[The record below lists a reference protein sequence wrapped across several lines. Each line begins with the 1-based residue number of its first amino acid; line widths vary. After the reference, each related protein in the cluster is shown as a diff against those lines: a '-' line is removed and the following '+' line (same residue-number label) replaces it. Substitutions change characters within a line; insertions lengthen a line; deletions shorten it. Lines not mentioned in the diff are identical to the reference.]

1 MTVYISSRHLRI
13 AVPHSQRI
21 IVKMSHKKIWFCF
34 FVLFICHINS
44 NPALAFEDTN
54 FVTSENSLNSM
65 EIQSIVVTGRRLM
78 DDQSKVIGN
87 VGQVLEEEVERIS
100 HSHISQVTTRV
111 PGVWLSR
118 GNGQELLASVRS
130 PVFTGAG
137 SCAEILITEDGL
149 PIRPTGMCNVN
160 QLFEVNTEQASG
172 LEIWRGPGTVFYGSN
187 AMHGVI
193 NTLSPKV
200 ENNAISTQIGSNDYQ
215 RIKIRLKNEEQ
226 LNSLQLSANGVSDG
240 GFKDNSGFDQQKIS
254 IKHGWVNNHISATTH
269 LSLVNLNQETAGYIK
284 GFDSYKDR
292 LIRNVNPN
300 PEAYRD
306 AFAIRLSSRVNGEVV
321 RNGSNERW
329 NITPYL
335 RKSSMTFLQHYLPG
349 QAQEKNGQT
358 SAGLQSAYQLNND
371 GALKTWIGVDIE
383 WASMQVTEI
392 QNNVLGTPDN
402 ARFQGQHYDFE
413 VDSSQL
419 GIFSNSEW
427 SPTPRLTLEGGFRF
441 ESLRYDYKNKMISG
455 STRDDGSLCASQS
468 GSCRYFRPESQV
480 DTTENFNYQLG
491 AFYDV
496 DRATG
501 IFVRFSNAYRAPQ
514 INELYRLQKEQET
527 ATIKSEEID
536 SIEAGV
542 RYQSN
547 RLWSE
552 FSLYTMSKDQVI
564 VKDSAGFLVNDGQ
577 TEHEGI
583 EWQTRL
589 QVSDN
594 WLLTTSASW
603 AKHIYSYARLYGDI
617 DIKGN
622 DIDTAPRWQGSAHI
636 LYEPSSQTS
645 AELEWLYLG
654 KYFLDPQNLHQYAGH
669 KVLNLH
675 LQQTVNNWKFS
686 AHVNNITDELIADRA
701 DYAFG
706 SYRYF
711 VGDGR
716 NFSVELKYTF

>member
-1 MTVYISSRHLRI
+1 MSYKISWPVL
-13 AVPHSQRI
+13 V
-21 IVKMSHKKIWFCF
+21 
-34 FVLFICHINS
+34 VLFGGLINFNS
-44 NPALAFEDTN
+44 TN
-54 FVTSENSLNSM
+54 AYSDGAATLESFSDE
-65 EIQSIVVTGRRLM
+65 EIIQSVVVTGRRLM
-78 DDQSKVIGN
+78 EGQSKVIGN
-87 VGQVLEEEVERIS
+87 AGQVSEDELQRIA
-100 HSHISQVTTRV
+100 HAHISQVTARV

-160 QLFEVNTEQASG
+160 QLFEANTEQASG
-172 LEIWRGPGTVFYGSN
+172 VEIWRGPGTVFYGSN

-193 NTLSPKV
+193 NTLSPEV
-200 ENNAISTQIGSNDYQ
+200 RRNIIATEVGSNNYH
-215 RIKIRLKNEEQ
+215 RMKIGWKNEEG
-226 LNSLQLSANGVSDG
+226 LKSLQVAANGVSDG
-240 GFKDNSGFDQQKIS
+240 GFKDNSGFDQQKLS
-254 IKHGWVNNHISATTH
+254 IKHGWASNNFSSSTH

-284 GFDSYKDR
+284 GFNSYKDR
-292 LIRNVNPN
+292 LVRNVNPN

-306 AFAIRLSSRVNGEVV
+306 AFAMRLSSRVSGEVV

-329 NITPYL
+329 NVTPYL

-349 QAQEKNGQT
+349 QAQENNGQT
-358 SAGLQSAYQLNND
+358 SAGLQSAYQLNHNEIS
-371 GALKTWIGVDIE
+371 KTWIGVDIE
-383 WASMQVTEI
+383 WAKMQVTEI

-402 ARFQGQHYDFE
+402 VRFQGQHYDFE

-427 SPTPRLTLEGGFRF
+427 SPTPKLTLEGGFRF
-441 ESLRYDYKNKMISG
+441 ESLRYDYKNRMISG
-455 STRDDGSLCASQS
+455 STRDDGSLCASQN
-468 GSCRYFRPESQV
+468 GSCRYYRPEDQI
-480 DTTENFNYQLG
+480 DKTENFSYQLG
-491 AFYDV
+491 AFYDT
-496 DRATG
+496 DRNTG

-514 INELYRLQKEQET
+514 INELYRLQKEQEISI
-527 ATIKSEEID
+527 IKSEEID
-536 SIEAGV
+536 SIESGV

-547 RLWSE
+547 RLSSE
-552 FSLYTMSKDQVI
+552 LSLYTMSKNQVI
-564 VKDSAGFLVNDGQ
+564 VRDSAGFLVNDGQ

-589 QVSDN
+589 QVSDD

-603 AKHIYSYARLYGDI
+603 AKHKYSYARLYGDV

-636 LYEPSSQTS
+636 LYEPSSRTS

-686 AHVNNITDELIADRA
+686 AHVNNITDKLIADRA

-716 NFSVELKYTF
+716 NISVELKYTF

>member
-1 MTVYISSRHLRI
+1 
-13 AVPHSQRI
+13 
-21 IVKMSHKKIWFCF
+21 MSLKKIWFCLL
-34 FVLFICHINS
+34 VLFFCHINS
-44 NPALAFEDTN
+44 NPAFAFEDTN
-54 FVTSENSLNSM
+54 FVTLEDSLNSM

-78 DDQSKVIGN
+78 EDQSKVIGN
-87 VGQVLEEEVERIS
+87 VGQILEEEIDRIS
-100 HSHISQVTTRV
+100 HSHISQVTARV
-111 PGVWLSR
+111 PGVWISR

-137 SCAEILITEDGL
+137 SCAEVLITEDGL

-200 ENNAISTQIGSNDYQ
+200 EKNAISAQLGSNDY
-215 RIKIRLKNEEQ
+215 RRLKIRLKNKDP
-226 LNSLQLSANGVSDG
+226 LNSLQLAANGVSDG

-269 LSLVNLNQETAGYIK
+269 LSLVNLNQETAGYIRV
-284 GFDSYKDR
+284 FNSYKDR
-292 LIRNVNPN
+292 SVRNDNPN

-306 AFAIRLSSRVNGEVV
+306 ASALRLSSRISGEVN
-321 RNGSNERW
+321 RDGKDENW
-329 NITPYL
+329 HITPYV

-349 QAQEKNGQT
+349 QARERNGQT
-358 SAGLQSAYQLNND
+358 SAGLQSAYQFRR
-371 GALKTWIGVDIE
+371 GASAKIWIGVDIE
-383 WASMQVTEI
+383 LANMRVQEFQESA
-392 QNNVLGTPDN
+392 LGSPDN
-402 ARFQGQHYDFE
+402 VRFQGQHYDFE

-419 GIFSNSEW
+419 GIFNNYELNLSD
-427 SPTPRLTLEGGFRF
+427 RLTLETGFRF
-441 ESLRYDYKNKMISG
+441 ESLRYDYTNKMISG
-455 STRDDGSLCASQS
+455 STRDDGRPCASQS

-491 AFYDV
+491 AFYDI
-496 DRATG
+496 DRNTG

-527 ATIKSEEID
+527 AVIRSEEVD
-536 SIEAGV
+536 SIESGV
-542 RYQSN
+542 RYQSDKI
-547 RLWSE
+547 WTEISVY
-552 FSLYTMSKDQVI
+552 SMKKDQVI

-577 TEHEGI
+577 TDHEGI
-583 EWQTRL
+583 EWQTRF
-589 QVSDN
+589 QISDT
-594 WLLTTSASW
+594 WMLSTSASW
-603 AKHIYSYARLYGDI
+603 AKHKYSYARLYGDV

-636 LYEPSSQTS
+636 LYEPSSRTS

-686 AHVNNITDELIADRA
+686 AHVNNITNELIADRA

-716 NFSVELKYTF
+716 NISVELKYTF

>member
-1 MTVYISSRHLRI
+1 
-13 AVPHSQRI
+13 
-21 IVKMSHKKIWFCF
+21 MSHKISWPVLI
-34 FVLFICHINS
+34 VLFGGLLNFNS
-44 NPALAFEDTN
+44 TN
-54 FVTSENSLNSM
+54 AYSDGAATLKRFSDE
-65 EIQSIVVTGRRLM
+65 EIIQSIIVTGRRLM
-78 DDQSKVIGN
+78 EDQSKVIGN
-87 VGQVLEEEVERIS
+87 AGQVSEDELQRIS
-100 HSHISQVTTRV
+100 HAHISQMTSRV

-172 LEIWRGPGTVFYGSN
+172 VEIWRGPGTVFYGSN

-193 NTLSPKV
+193 NSLSPEV
-200 ENNAISTQIGSNDYQ
+200 RSNVITTEVGSNDYH
-215 RIKIRLKNEEQ
+215 RTKIRLRNEGRF
-226 LNSLQLSANGVSDG
+226 NSLQLSANGVSDG
-240 GFKDNSGFDQQKIS
+240 GVKDNSGFDQQKIS
-254 IKHGWVNNHISATTH
+254 IKHGWVNNRISATTH

-306 AFAIRLSSRVNGEVV
+306 AFALRLSSRVSGEVV
-321 RNGSNERW
+321 RNGSNEKW

-349 QAQEKNGQT
+349 QAQEKNGQI
-358 SAGLQSAYQLNND
+358 SAGLQSAYRLNHD
-371 GALKTWIGVDIE
+371 GASKTWIGVDIE
-383 WASMQVTEI
+383 WADMQVTEM

-402 ARFQGQHYDFE
+402 VRFQGQHYDFE
-413 VDSSQL
+413 VDSFQL

-427 SPTPRLTLEGGFRF
+427 SPTPKLTLEGGLRF
-441 ESLRYDYKNKMISG
+441 ESLRYDYQNKMISG

-468 GSCRYFRPESQV
+468 GSCRYFRPEDQI
-480 DTTENFNYQLG
+480 DKTENVSYQLG
-491 AFYDV
+491 ALYEINGNIEVFA
-496 DRATG
+496 RL
-501 IFVRFSNAYRAPQ
+501 SNAYRAPQ

-527 ATIKSEEID
+527 SIIKSEEID
-536 SIEAGV
+536 SIESGV

-552 FSLYTMSKDQVI
+552 FSLYTMSKNQVI

-577 TEHEGI
+577 TEHQGI

-589 QVSDN
+589 QVSDD

-603 AKHIYSYARLYGDI
+603 AKHKYSYARLYGDV

-622 DIDTAPRWQGSAHI
+622 DIDTGPRWQGSAHI
-636 LYEPSSQTS
+636 LYEPSRRTS

-654 KYFLDPQNLHQYAGH
+654 KYFLDPQNLHQYKGH

-675 LQQTVNNWKFS
+675 LQQTINNWRFS
-686 AHVNNITDELIADRA
+686 AHLNNITDELIADRA

-716 NFSVELKYTF
+716 NILVGLEYTF

>member
-1 MTVYISSRHLRI
+1 
-13 AVPHSQRI
+13 
-21 IVKMSHKKIWFCF
+21 MSLKKIWFCLL
-34 FVLFICHINS
+34 VLFFCHINS

-54 FVTSENSLNSM
+54 FVTLEDSLNSM

-78 DDQSKVIGN
+78 EDQSKVIGN
-87 VGQVLEEEVERIS
+87 VGQILEEEIDRIS
-100 HSHISQVTTRV
+100 HSHISQVTARV
-111 PGVWLSR
+111 PGVWISR

-137 SCAEILITEDGL
+137 SCAEVLITEDGL

-200 ENNAISTQIGSNDYQ
+200 EKNAISAQLGSNDYH
-215 RIKIRLKNEEQ
+215 RLKIRLKNKDP
-226 LNSLQLSANGVSDG
+226 LNSLQLAANGVSDG

-269 LSLVNLNQETAGYIK
+269 LSLVNLNQETAGYIRV
-284 GFDSYKDR
+284 FNSYKDR
-292 LIRNVNPN
+292 SVRNDNPN

-306 AFAIRLSSRVNGEVV
+306 ASALRLSSRISGEVN
-321 RNGSNERW
+321 RDGKDENW
-329 NITPYL
+329 HITPYV

-349 QAQEKNGQT
+349 QARERNGQT
-358 SAGLQSAYQLNND
+358 SAGLQSAYQFRR
-371 GALKTWIGVDIE
+371 GASAKIWIGVDIE
-383 WASMQVTEI
+383 LANMTVQEFQESA
-392 QNNVLGTPDN
+392 LGSPDN
-402 ARFQGQHYDFE
+402 VRFQGQHFDFE

-419 GIFSNSEW
+419 GIFNNYELNLSD
-427 SPTPRLTLEGGFRF
+427 RLTLETGFRF
-441 ESLRYDYKNKMISG
+441 ESLRYDYTNKMISG
-455 STRDDGSLCASQS
+455 STRDDGRPCASQS

-491 AFYDV
+491 AFYDI
-496 DRATG
+496 DRNTG

-527 ATIKSEEID
+527 AVIRSEEID
-536 SIEAGV
+536 SIESGV
-542 RYQSN
+542 RYQSDKI
-547 RLWSE
+547 WTEISVY
-552 FSLYTMSKDQVI
+552 SMKKDQVI

-577 TEHEGI
+577 TDHEGI

-594 WLLTTSASW
+594 WMLSTSASW
-603 AKHIYSYARLYGDI
+603 AKHKYSYARLYGDV

-636 LYEPSSQTS
+636 LYEPSSRTS

-654 KYFLDPQNLHQYAGH
+654 KYFLDPQNLHRYVGH

-716 NFSVELKYTF
+716 NISVELKYTF

>member
-1 MTVYISSRHLRI
+1 
-13 AVPHSQRI
+13 
-21 IVKMSHKKIWFCF
+21 MSLKKNWFCLI
-34 FVLFICHINS
+34 VLFICHINS

-54 FVTSENSLNSM
+54 FVTSKDSLNSK

-78 DDQSKVIGN
+78 EDQSKVIGN
-87 VGQVLEEEVERIS
+87 VGQILEEEIDRIS
-100 HSHISQVTTRV
+100 HSHISQVTARV

-137 SCAEILITEDGL
+137 SCAEVLITEDGL

-200 ENNAISTQIGSNDYQ
+200 EKNAISAQLGSNDY
-215 RIKIRLKNEEQ
+215 RRLKIRLKNKDP
-226 LNSLQLSANGVSDG
+226 LNSLQLAANGVSDG

-254 IKHGWVNNHISATTH
+254 IKHEWVNNDISATTH
-269 LSLVNLNQETAGYIK
+269 LSLVNLNQETAGYIRV
-284 GFDSYKDR
+284 FNSYKDR
-292 LIRNVNPN
+292 SVRNDNPN

-306 AFAIRLSSRVNGEVV
+306 ASALRLSSRISGEVN
-321 RNGSNERW
+321 RDGKDENW
-329 NITPYL
+329 HITPYV

-349 QAQEKNGQT
+349 QARERNGQT
-358 SAGLQSAYQLNND
+358 SAGLQSAYQFRR
-371 GALKTWIGVDIE
+371 GASAKIWIGVDIE
-383 WASMQVTEI
+383 LANMMVQEFQESA
-392 QNNVLGTPDN
+392 LGSPDN
-402 ARFQGQHYDFE
+402 VRFQGQHFDFE

-419 GIFSNSEW
+419 GIFNNYELNLSD
-427 SPTPRLTLEGGFRF
+427 RLTLETGFRF
-441 ESLRYDYKNKMISG
+441 ESLRYDYTNKMISG
-455 STRDDGSLCASQS
+455 STRDDGRPCASQT
-468 GSCRYFRPESQV
+468 GSCLYFRPESQV

-491 AFYDV
+491 AFYDI
-496 DRATG
+496 DRNTG

-527 ATIKSEEID
+527 AVIRSEEID
-536 SIEAGV
+536 SIESGV
-542 RYQSN
+542 RYQSDKI
-547 RLWSE
+547 WTEISVY
-552 FSLYTMSKDQVI
+552 SMKKDQVI

-577 TEHEGI
+577 TDHEGI

-594 WLLTTSASW
+594 WMLSTSASW
-603 AKHIYSYARLYGDI
+603 AKHKYSYARLYGDV
-617 DIKGN
+617 DIIGN

-636 LYEPSSQTS
+636 FYEPSSRTS

-686 AHVNNITDELIADRA
+686 AHVNNITNELIADRA

-716 NFSVELKYTF
+716 NISVELKYIF

>member
-1 MTVYISSRHLRI
+1 MSR
-13 AVPHSQRI
+13 
-21 IVKMSHKKIWFCF
+21 KKIWFSF
-34 FVLFICHINS
+34 FVLFTFQINS
-44 NPALAFEDTN
+44 NTALAYEDTN
-54 FVTSENSLNSM
+54 FVTSEVFSNDM

-78 DDQSKVIGN
+78 EDQSKVIGN
-87 VGQVLEEEVERIS
+87 VGQILEEEIERIS

-193 NTLSPKV
+193 NTLSPTV

-215 RIKIRLKNEEQ
+215 RIKIRLKNEDQ

-254 IKHGWVNNHISATTH
+254 IKHEWVNNDISATTH
-269 LSLVNLNQETAGYIK
+269 LSLVNLNQETAGYIRV
-284 GFDSYKDR
+284 FNSYKDR
-292 LIRNVNPN
+292 SVRNDNPN

-306 AFAIRLSSRVNGEVV
+306 ASALRLSSRISGEVN
-321 RNGSNERW
+321 RDGKDENW
-329 NITPYL
+329 HITPYV

-349 QAQEKNGQT
+349 QARERNGQT
-358 SAGLQSAYQLNND
+358 SAGLQSAYQFRR
-371 GALKTWIGVDIE
+371 GASAKIWIGVDIE
-383 WASMQVTEI
+383 LANMMVQEFQESA
-392 QNNVLGTPDN
+392 LGSPDN
-402 ARFQGQHYDFE
+402 VRFQGQHFDFE

-419 GIFSNSEW
+419 GIFNNYELNLSD
-427 SPTPRLTLEGGFRF
+427 RLTLETGFRF
-441 ESLRYDYKNKMISG
+441 ESLRYDYTNKMISG
-455 STRDDGSLCASQS
+455 STRDDGRPCASQS

-491 AFYDV
+491 AFYDI
-496 DRATG
+496 DRNTG

-527 ATIKSEEID
+527 AVIRSEEID
-536 SIEAGV
+536 SIESGV
-542 RYQSN
+542 RYQSDKI
-547 RLWSE
+547 WTEISVY
-552 FSLYTMSKDQVI
+552 SMKKDEVI

-577 TEHEGI
+577 TDHKGI

-594 WLLTTSASW
+594 WMLSTSASW
-603 AKHIYSYARLYGDI
+603 AKHKYSYARLYGDV
-617 DIKGN
+617 DIIGN

-636 LYEPSSQTS
+636 LYEPSSRTS

-716 NFSVELKYTF
+716 NISVELKYTF

>member
-1 MTVYISSRHLRI
+1 
-13 AVPHSQRI
+13 
-21 IVKMSHKKIWFCF
+21 MSLKKIWFCLL
-34 FVLFICHINS
+34 VLFFCHINS

-54 FVTSENSLNSM
+54 FVTLEDSLNSM

-78 DDQSKVIGN
+78 EDQSKVIGN
-87 VGQVLEEEVERIS
+87 VGQILEEEIDRIS
-100 HSHISQVTTRV
+100 HSHISQVTARV
-111 PGVWLSR
+111 PGVWISR

-137 SCAEILITEDGL
+137 SCAEVLITEDGL

-200 ENNAISTQIGSNDYQ
+200 EKNAISAQLGSNDY
-215 RIKIRLKNEEQ
+215 RRLKIRLKNKDP
-226 LNSLQLSANGVSDG
+226 LNSLQLAANGVSDG

-254 IKHGWVNNHISATTH
+254 IKHEWVNNHISATTH
-269 LSLVNLNQETAGYIK
+269 LSLVNLNQETAGYIRV
-284 GFDSYKDR
+284 FNSYKDR
-292 LIRNVNPN
+292 SVRNDNPN

-306 AFAIRLSSRVNGEVV
+306 ASALRLSSRISGEVN
-321 RNGSNERW
+321 RDGKDENW
-329 NITPYL
+329 HITPYV

-349 QAQEKNGQT
+349 QARERNGQT
-358 SAGLQSAYQLNND
+358 SAGLQSAYQFRR
-371 GALKTWIGVDIE
+371 GASAKIWIGVDIE
-383 WASMQVTEI
+383 LANMMVQEFQESA
-392 QNNVLGTPDN
+392 LGSPDN
-402 ARFQGQHYDFE
+402 VRFQGQHFDFE

-419 GIFSNSEW
+419 GIFNNYELNLSD
-427 SPTPRLTLEGGFRF
+427 RLTLETGFRF
-441 ESLRYDYKNKMISG
+441 ESLRYDYTNKMISG
-455 STRDDGSLCASQS
+455 STRDDGRPCASQS

-491 AFYDV
+491 AFYDI
-496 DRATG
+496 DRNTG

-527 ATIKSEEID
+527 AVIRSEEID
-536 SIEAGV
+536 SIESGV
-542 RYQSN
+542 RYQSDKI
-547 RLWSE
+547 WTEISVY
-552 FSLYTMSKDQVI
+552 SMKKDQVI

-577 TEHEGI
+577 TDHEGI

-594 WLLTTSASW
+594 WMLSTSASW
-603 AKHIYSYARLYGDI
+603 AKHKYSYARLYGDV

-636 LYEPSSQTS
+636 LYEPSSRTS

-669 KVLNLH
+669 KALNLH

-716 NFSVELKYTF
+716 NISVELKYTF

>member
-1 MTVYISSRHLRI
+1 
-13 AVPHSQRI
+13 
-21 IVKMSHKKIWFCF
+21 MSHKKFWFCL
-34 FVLFICHINS
+34 FVLVICHVNS

-54 FVTSENSLNSM
+54 FVPSKDSLNSM

-78 DDQSKVIGN
+78 EDQSKVIGN
-87 VGQVLEEEVERIS
+87 VGQILEEEIDRIS
-100 HSHISQVTTRV
+100 HSHISQVTARV
-111 PGVWLSR
+111 PGVWISR

-137 SCAEILITEDGL
+137 SCAEVLITEDGL

-200 ENNAISTQIGSNDYQ
+200 GNNAISAQLGSNDY
-215 RIKIRLKNEEQ
+215 RRLKIRLKNKDP
-226 LNSLQLSANGVSDG
+226 LNSLQLAANGVSDG

-254 IKHGWVNNHISATTH
+254 IKHEWVNNDISATTH
-269 LSLVNLNQETAGYIK
+269 LSLVNLNQETAGYIRV
-284 GFDSYKDR
+284 FNSYKDR
-292 LIRNVNPN
+292 SVRNDNPN

-306 AFAIRLSSRVNGEVV
+306 ASALRLSSRISGEVN
-321 RNGSNERW
+321 RDGKDENW
-329 NITPYL
+329 HITPYV

-349 QAQEKNGQT
+349 QARERNGQT
-358 SAGLQSAYQLNND
+358 SAGLQSAYQFRR
-371 GALKTWIGVDIE
+371 GASAKIWIGVDIE
-383 WASMQVTEI
+383 LANMMVQEFQESA
-392 QNNVLGTPDN
+392 LGSPDN
-402 ARFQGQHYDFE
+402 VRFQGQHFDFE

-419 GIFSNSEW
+419 GIFNNYELNLSD
-427 SPTPRLTLEGGFRF
+427 RLTLETGFRF
-441 ESLRYDYKNKMISG
+441 ESLRYDYTNKMISG
-455 STRDDGSLCASQS
+455 STRDDGRPCASQS

-491 AFYDV
+491 AFYDI
-496 DRATG
+496 DRNTG

-527 ATIKSEEID
+527 AVIRSEEID
-536 SIEAGV
+536 SIESGV
-542 RYQSN
+542 RYQSDKI
-547 RLWSE
+547 WTEISVY
-552 FSLYTMSKDQVI
+552 SMKKDQVI

-577 TEHEGI
+577 TDHEGI

-594 WLLTTSASW
+594 WMLSTSASW
-603 AKHIYSYARLYGDI
+603 AKHKYSYARLYGDV

-636 LYEPSSQTS
+636 LYEPSSRTS

-669 KVLNLH
+669 KALNLH

-716 NFSVELKYTF
+716 NISVELKYTF

>member
-1 MTVYISSRHLRI
+1 
-13 AVPHSQRI
+13 
-21 IVKMSHKKIWFCF
+21 MSLKKIWFCLL
-34 FVLFICHINS
+34 VLFFCHINS

-54 FVTSENSLNSM
+54 FVTSKDSLNSK

-78 DDQSKVIGN
+78 EDQSKVIGN
-87 VGQVLEEEVERIS
+87 VGQILEEEIDRIS
-100 HSHISQVTTRV
+100 HSHISQVTARV
-111 PGVWLSR
+111 PGVWISR

-137 SCAEILITEDGL
+137 SCAEVLITEDGL

-200 ENNAISTQIGSNDYQ
+200 EKNAISAQLGSNDY
-215 RIKIRLKNEEQ
+215 RRLKIRLKNKDP
-226 LNSLQLSANGVSDG
+226 LNSLQLAANGVSDG

-254 IKHGWVNNHISATTH
+254 IKHEWVNNDISATTH
-269 LSLVNLNQETAGYIK
+269 LSLVNLNQETAGYIRV
-284 GFDSYKDR
+284 FNSYKDR
-292 LIRNVNPN
+292 SVRNDNPN

-306 AFAIRLSSRVNGEVV
+306 ASALRLSSRISGEVN
-321 RNGSNERW
+321 RDGKDENW
-329 NITPYL
+329 HITPYV

-349 QAQEKNGQT
+349 QARERNGQT
-358 SAGLQSAYQLNND
+358 SAGLQSAYQFRR
-371 GALKTWIGVDIE
+371 GASAKIWIGVDIE
-383 WASMQVTEI
+383 LANMMVQEFQESA
-392 QNNVLGTPDN
+392 LGSPDN
-402 ARFQGQHYDFE
+402 VRFQGQHFDFE

-419 GIFSNSEW
+419 GIFNNYELNLSD
-427 SPTPRLTLEGGFRF
+427 RLTLETGFRF
-441 ESLRYDYKNKMISG
+441 ESLRYDYTNKMISG
-455 STRDDGSLCASQS
+455 STRDDGRPCASQS

-491 AFYDV
+491 AFYDI
-496 DRATG
+496 DRNTG

-527 ATIKSEEID
+527 AVIRSEEID
-536 SIEAGV
+536 SIESGV
-542 RYQSN
+542 RYQSDKI
-547 RLWSE
+547 WTEISVY
-552 FSLYTMSKDQVI
+552 SMKKDQVI

-577 TEHEGI
+577 TDHEGI

-594 WLLTTSASW
+594 WMLSTSASW
-603 AKHIYSYARLYGDI
+603 AKHKYSYARLYGDV

-636 LYEPSSQTS
+636 LYEPSSRTS

-675 LQQTVNNWKFS
+675 LQQTVKNWKFS

-716 NFSVELKYTF
+716 NISVELKYTF

>member
-1 MTVYISSRHLRI
+1 
-13 AVPHSQRI
+13 
-21 IVKMSHKKIWFCF
+21 MSHKKFWFCL
-34 FVLFICHINS
+34 FVLVICHVNL

-54 FVTSENSLNSM
+54 FVPSKDSLNSM

-78 DDQSKVIGN
+78 EDQSKVIGN
-87 VGQVLEEEVERIS
+87 VGQILEEEIDRIS
-100 HSHISQVTTRV
+100 HSHISQVTARV

-137 SCAEILITEDGL
+137 SCAEVLITEDGL

-200 ENNAISTQIGSNDYQ
+200 EKNAISAQLGSNDY
-215 RIKIRLKNEEQ
+215 RRLKIRLKNKDP
-226 LNSLQLSANGVSDG
+226 LNSLQLAANGVSDG

-254 IKHGWVNNHISATTH
+254 IKHEWVNNDISATTH

-284 GFDSYKDR
+284 VFNSYKDR
-292 LIRNVNPN
+292 SVRNDNPN

-306 AFAIRLSSRVNGEVV
+306 ASALRLSSRISGEVN
-321 RNGSNERW
+321 RDGKDENW
-329 NITPYL
+329 HITPYV

-349 QAQEKNGQT
+349 QARERNGQT
-358 SAGLQSAYQLNND
+358 SAGLQSAYQFRR
-371 GALKTWIGVDIE
+371 GASAKIWIGVDIE
-383 WASMQVTEI
+383 LANMMVQEFQESA
-392 QNNVLGTPDN
+392 LGSPDN
-402 ARFQGQHYDFE
+402 VRFQGQHFDFE

-419 GIFSNSEW
+419 GIFNNYELNLSD
-427 SPTPRLTLEGGFRF
+427 RLTLETGFRF
-441 ESLRYDYKNKMISG
+441 ESLRYDYTNKMISG
-455 STRDDGSLCASQS
+455 STRDDGRPCASQS

-491 AFYDV
+491 AFYDI
-496 DRATG
+496 DRNTG

-527 ATIKSEEID
+527 AVIRSEEID
-536 SIEAGV
+536 SIESGV
-542 RYQSN
+542 RYQSDKI
-547 RLWSE
+547 WTEISVY
-552 FSLYTMSKDQVI
+552 SMKKDQVI

-577 TEHEGI
+577 TDHEGI
-583 EWQTRL
+583 EWQSRL

-594 WLLTTSASW
+594 WMLSTSASW
-603 AKHIYSYARLYGDI
+603 AKHKYSYARLYGDV
-617 DIKGN
+617 DIIGN

-636 LYEPSSQTS
+636 LYEPSSRTS

-675 LQQTVNNWKFS
+675 LQQTVKNWKFS

-716 NFSVELKYTF
+716 NFSAELKYTF

>member
-1 MTVYISSRHLRI
+1 
-13 AVPHSQRI
+13 
-21 IVKMSHKKIWFCF
+21 MSLKKIWFCLL
-34 FVLFICHINS
+34 VLFFCHINS

-54 FVTSENSLNSM
+54 FVTSKDSLNSK

-78 DDQSKVIGN
+78 EDQSKVIGN
-87 VGQVLEEEVERIS
+87 VGQILEEEIDRIS
-100 HSHISQVTTRV
+100 HSHISQVTARV
-111 PGVWLSR
+111 PGVWISR

-137 SCAEILITEDGL
+137 SCAEVLITEDGL

-200 ENNAISTQIGSNDYQ
+200 EKNAISAQLGSNDY
-215 RIKIRLKNEEQ
+215 RRLKIRLKNKDP
-226 LNSLQLSANGVSDG
+226 LNSLQLAANGVSDG

-254 IKHGWVNNHISATTH
+254 IKHEWVNNDISATTH
-269 LSLVNLNQETAGYIK
+269 LSLVNLNQETAGYIRV
-284 GFDSYKDR
+284 FNSYKDR
-292 LIRNVNPN
+292 SVRNDNPN

-306 AFAIRLSSRVNGEVV
+306 ASALRLSSRISGEVN
-321 RNGSNERW
+321 RDGKDENW
-329 NITPYL
+329 HITPYV

-349 QAQEKNGQT
+349 QARERNGQT
-358 SAGLQSAYQLNND
+358 SAGLQSAYQFRR
-371 GALKTWIGVDIE
+371 GASAKIWIGVDIE
-383 WASMQVTEI
+383 LANMMVQEFQESA
-392 QNNVLGTPDN
+392 LGSPDN
-402 ARFQGQHYDFE
+402 VRFQGQHFDFE

-419 GIFSNSEW
+419 GIFNNYELNLSD
-427 SPTPRLTLEGGFRF
+427 RLTLETGFRF
-441 ESLRYDYKNKMISG
+441 ESLRYDYTNKMISG
-455 STRDDGSLCASQS
+455 STRDDGRPCASQS

-491 AFYDV
+491 AFYDI
-496 DRATG
+496 DRNTG

-527 ATIKSEEID
+527 AVIRSEEID
-536 SIEAGV
+536 SIESGV
-542 RYQSN
+542 RYQSDKI
-547 RLWSE
+547 WTEISVY
-552 FSLYTMSKDQVI
+552 SMKKDQVI

-577 TEHEGI
+577 TDHEGI

-594 WLLTTSASW
+594 WMLSTSASW
-603 AKHIYSYARLYGDI
+603 AKHKYSYARLYGDV

-636 LYEPSSQTS
+636 LYEPSSRTS

-716 NFSVELKYTF
+716 NISVELKYTF

>member
-1 MTVYISSRHLRI
+1 MSYKISWPVL
-13 AVPHSQRI
+13 V
-21 IVKMSHKKIWFCF
+21 
-34 FVLFICHINS
+34 VLFGGLINFNS
-44 NPALAFEDTN
+44 TN
-54 FVTSENSLNSM
+54 AYSDGAATLESFSDE
-65 EIQSIVVTGRRLM
+65 EIIQSVVVTGRRLM
-78 DDQSKVIGN
+78 EDQSKVIGN
-87 VGQVLEEEVERIS
+87 AGQVSEDELQRIA
-100 HSHISQVTTRV
+100 HAHISQVTARV

-160 QLFEVNTEQASG
+160 QLFEANTEQASG
-172 LEIWRGPGTVFYGSN
+172 VEIWRGPGTVFYGSN

-193 NTLSPKV
+193 NTLSPEVKRNIIATEV
-200 ENNAISTQIGSNDYQ
+200 GSNNYH
-215 RIKIRLKNEEQ
+215 RVKIGWKNEEG
-226 LNSLQLSANGVSDG
+226 LKSLQVAANGVSDG
-240 GFKDNSGFDQQKIS
+240 GFKDNSGFDQQKLS
-254 IKHGWVNNHISATTH
+254 IKHGWASNNFSSSTH

-284 GFDSYKDR
+284 GFNSYKDR
-292 LIRNVNPN
+292 LVRNVNPN

-306 AFAIRLSSRVNGEVV
+306 AFAMRLSSRVSGEVV

-329 NITPYL
+329 NVTPYL

-349 QAQEKNGQT
+349 QAQENNGQT
-358 SAGLQSAYQLNND
+358 SAGLQSAYQLNHNEIS
-371 GALKTWIGVDIE
+371 KTWIGVDIE
-383 WASMQVTEI
+383 WANMQVTEI

-402 ARFQGQHYDFE
+402 VRFQGQHYDFE

-427 SPTPRLTLEGGFRF
+427 SPTPKLTLEGGFRF
-441 ESLRYDYKNKMISG
+441 ESLRYDYKNRMISG
-455 STRDDGSLCASQS
+455 STRDDGSLCASQN
-468 GSCRYFRPESQV
+468 GSCRYYRPEDQI
-480 DTTENFNYQLG
+480 DKTENFSYQLG
-491 AFYDV
+491 AFYDM
-496 DRATG
+496 DRNTG

-527 ATIKSEEID
+527 SIIKSEEID
-536 SIEAGV
+536 SIESGV

-552 FSLYTMSKDQVI
+552 LSLYTMSKNQVI
-564 VKDSAGFLVNDGQ
+564 VRDSAGFLVNDGQ

-589 QVSDN
+589 QVSDD

-603 AKHIYSYARLYGDI
+603 AKHKYSYARLYGDV

-636 LYEPSSQTS
+636 LYEPSSRTS

-686 AHVNNITDELIADRA
+686 AHVNNITDKLIADRA

-716 NFSVELKYTF
+716 NISVELKYTF

>member
-1 MTVYISSRHLRI
+1 M
-13 AVPHSQRI
+13 PHYPRI
-21 IVKMSHKKIWFCF
+21 IVKMSHKKIWFCLL
-34 FVLFICHINS
+34 VLFFCHINS

-54 FVTSENSLNSM
+54 FVTSKDSLNSM

-78 DDQSKVIGN
+78 EDQSKVIGN
-87 VGQVLEEEVERIS
+87 VGQILEEEIDRIS
-100 HSHISQVTTRV
+100 HSHISQVTARV

-137 SCAEILITEDGL
+137 SCAEVLITEDGL

-200 ENNAISTQIGSNDYQ
+200 RDNAISAQLGSNDYR
-215 RIKIRLKNEEQ
+215 RIKIRLKNKDP
-226 LNSLQLSANGVSDG
+226 LNSLQFAANGVSDG

-284 GFDSYKDR
+284 VFNSYKDR
-292 LIRNVNPN
+292 SVRNENPN

-306 AFAIRLSSRVNGEVV
+306 ASALRLSSRISGEVN
-321 RNGSNERW
+321 RDGKDENW
-329 NITPYL
+329 HITPYV

-349 QAQEKNGQT
+349 QARESNGQT
-358 SAGLQSAYQLNND
+358 SAGLQSAYQFRR
-371 GALKTWIGVDIE
+371 GASAKIWIGVDIE
-383 WASMQVTEI
+383 LANMRVQEFQESA
-392 QNNVLGTPDN
+392 LGSPDN
-402 ARFQGQHYDFE
+402 VRFQGQHFDFE

-419 GIFSNSEW
+419 GIFNNYELNLSDK
-427 SPTPRLTLEGGFRF
+427 LTLETGFRF
-441 ESLRYDYKNKMISG
+441 ESLRYDYTNKMISG
-455 STRDDGSLCASQS
+455 STRDDGRPCVSQS

-480 DTTENFNYQLG
+480 DTTENFSYQLG

-496 DRATG
+496 DRNTG

-514 INELYRLQKEQET
+514 INELYRLQKEQEIT
-527 ATIKSEEID
+527 IIKSEEID
-536 SIEAGV
+536 SIETGV

-594 WLLTTSASW
+594 WLLSTSASW
-603 AKHIYSYARLYGDI
+603 AKHTYSYARLYGDV

-636 LYEPSSQTS
+636 FYEPSSRTS

-716 NFSVELKYTF
+716 NISVELKYTF

>member
-1 MTVYISSRHLRI
+1 
-13 AVPHSQRI
+13 
-21 IVKMSHKKIWFCF
+21 MSHKKIWFCLL
-34 FVLFICHINS
+34 VLFFCHINS

-54 FVTSENSLNSM
+54 FVTLEDSLNSM

-78 DDQSKVIGN
+78 EDQSKVIGN
-87 VGQVLEEEVERIS
+87 VGQILEEEIDRIS
-100 HSHISQVTTRV
+100 HSHISQVTARV

-137 SCAEILITEDGL
+137 SCAEVLITEDGL

-200 ENNAISTQIGSNDYQ
+200 GNNALSAQLGSNDYR
-215 RIKIRLKNEEQ
+215 RIKIRLKNKDP
-226 LNSLQLSANGVSDG
+226 LNSLQLAANGVSDG

-284 GFDSYKDR
+284 VFNSYKDR
-292 LIRNVNPN
+292 SVRNENPN

-306 AFAIRLSSRVNGEVV
+306 ASALRLSSRISGEVN
-321 RNGSNERW
+321 RDGKDENW
-329 NITPYL
+329 HITPYV

-349 QAQEKNGQT
+349 QARERNGQT
-358 SAGLQSAYQLNND
+358 SAGLQSAYQFRRGD
-371 GALKTWIGVDIE
+371 PATIWVGMDIE
-383 WASMQVTEI
+383 WANMRVQEFQENI
-392 QNNVLGTPDN
+392 LGSPDN
-402 ARFQGQHYDFE
+402 VRFQGQHFDFE
-413 VDSSQL
+413 VISSQL
-419 GIFSNSEW
+419 GIFNNYELNL
-427 SPTPRLTLEGGFRF
+427 TDRLALEAGFRF
-441 ESLRYDYKNKMISG
+441 ESLRYDYTNKMISG
-455 STRDDGSLCASQS
+455 STRDDGRPCASQS

-491 AFYDV
+491 VFYDM
-496 DRATG
+496 DRNTG

-514 INELYRLQKEQET
+514 INELYRLQKEQEIT
-527 ATIKSEEID
+527 IIKSEEID
-536 SIEAGV
+536 SIESGV
-542 RYQSN
+542 RYQSDKI
-547 RLWSE
+547 WTEISVY
-552 FSLYTMSKDQVI
+552 SMKKDQVI

-577 TEHEGI
+577 TDHEGI
-583 EWQTRL
+583 EWQTRF
-589 QVSDN
+589 QISDN
-594 WLLTTSASW
+594 WMLSTSASW
-603 AKHIYSYARLYGDI
+603 AKHEYSYARLYGDV

-636 LYEPSSQTS
+636 LYEPSSRTS

-669 KVLNLH
+669 KALNLH

-716 NFSVELKYTF
+716 NISVELKYTF

>member
-1 MTVYISSRHLRI
+1 
-13 AVPHSQRI
+13 
-21 IVKMSHKKIWFCF
+21 MSHKKFWFCL
-34 FVLFICHINS
+34 FVLVICHVNS

-54 FVTSENSLNSM
+54 FVPSKDSLNSM

-78 DDQSKVIGN
+78 EDQSKVIGN
-87 VGQVLEEEVERIS
+87 VGQILEEEIDRIS
-100 HSHISQVTTRV
+100 HSHISQVTARV
-111 PGVWLSR
+111 PGVWISR

-137 SCAEILITEDGL
+137 SCAEVLITEDGL

-200 ENNAISTQIGSNDYQ
+200 EKNAISAQLGSNDY
-215 RIKIRLKNEEQ
+215 RRLKIRLKNKDP
-226 LNSLQLSANGVSDG
+226 LNSLQLAANGVSDG

-254 IKHGWVNNHISATTH
+254 IKHEWVNNHISATTH
-269 LSLVNLNQETAGYIK
+269 LSLVNLNQETAGYIRV
-284 GFDSYKDR
+284 FNSYKDR
-292 LIRNVNPN
+292 SVRNDNPN

-306 AFAIRLSSRVNGEVV
+306 ASALRLSSRISGEVN
-321 RNGSNERW
+321 RDGKDENW
-329 NITPYL
+329 HITPYV

-349 QAQEKNGQT
+349 QARERNGQT
-358 SAGLQSAYQLNND
+358 SAGLQSAYQFRR
-371 GALKTWIGVDIE
+371 GASAKIWIGVDIE
-383 WASMQVTEI
+383 LANMMVQEFQESA
-392 QNNVLGTPDN
+392 LGSPDN
-402 ARFQGQHYDFE
+402 VRFQGQHFDFE

-419 GIFSNSEW
+419 GIFNNYELNLSD
-427 SPTPRLTLEGGFRF
+427 RLTLETGFRF
-441 ESLRYDYKNKMISG
+441 ESLRYDYTNKMISG
-455 STRDDGSLCASQS
+455 STRDDGRPCASQS

-491 AFYDV
+491 AFYDI
-496 DRATG
+496 DRNTG

-527 ATIKSEEID
+527 AVIRSEEID
-536 SIEAGV
+536 SIESGV
-542 RYQSN
+542 RYQSDKI
-547 RLWSE
+547 WTEISVY
-552 FSLYTMSKDQVI
+552 SMKKDQVI

-577 TEHEGI
+577 TDHEGI

-594 WLLTTSASW
+594 WMLSTSASW
-603 AKHIYSYARLYGDI
+603 AKHKYSYARLYGDV

-636 LYEPSSQTS
+636 LYEPSSRTS

-686 AHVNNITDELIADRA
+686 AHVNNITNELIADRA

-716 NFSVELKYTF
+716 NISVELKYTF

>member
-1 MTVYISSRHLRI
+1 
-13 AVPHSQRI
+13 
-21 IVKMSHKKIWFCF
+21 MSHKKFWFCL
-34 FVLFICHINS
+34 FVLVICHVNS

-54 FVTSENSLNSM
+54 FVPSKDSLNSM

-78 DDQSKVIGN
+78 EDQSKVIGN
-87 VGQVLEEEVERIS
+87 VGQILEEEIDRIS
-100 HSHISQVTTRV
+100 HSHISQVTARV

-137 SCAEILITEDGL
+137 SCAEVLITEDGL

-200 ENNAISTQIGSNDYQ
+200 EKNAISAQLGSNDY
-215 RIKIRLKNEEQ
+215 RRLKIRLKNKDP
-226 LNSLQLSANGVSDG
+226 LNSLQLAANGVSDG

-254 IKHGWVNNHISATTH
+254 IKHEWVNNHISATTH

-284 GFDSYKDR
+284 VFNSYKDR
-292 LIRNVNPN
+292 SVRNDNPN

-306 AFAIRLSSRVNGEVV
+306 ASALRLSSRISGEVN
-321 RNGSNERW
+321 RDGKDENW
-329 NITPYL
+329 HITPYV

-349 QAQEKNGQT
+349 QARERNGQT
-358 SAGLQSAYQLNND
+358 SAGLQSAYQFRR
-371 GALKTWIGVDIE
+371 GASAKIWIGVDIE
-383 WASMQVTEI
+383 LANMMVQEFQESA
-392 QNNVLGTPDN
+392 LGSPDN
-402 ARFQGQHYDFE
+402 VRFQGQHFDFE

-419 GIFSNSEW
+419 GIFNNYELNLSD
-427 SPTPRLTLEGGFRF
+427 RLTLETGFRF
-441 ESLRYDYKNKMISG
+441 ESLRYDYTNKMISG
-455 STRDDGSLCASQS
+455 STRDDGRPCASQS

-491 AFYDV
+491 AFYDI
-496 DRATG
+496 DRNTG

-527 ATIKSEEID
+527 AVIRSEEID
-536 SIEAGV
+536 SIESGV
-542 RYQSN
+542 RYQSDKI
-547 RLWSE
+547 WTEISVY
-552 FSLYTMSKDQVI
+552 SMKKDQVI
-564 VKDSAGFLVNDGQ
+564 VKDSADFLVNDGQ
-577 TEHEGI
+577 TDHEGI

-589 QVSDN
+589 QVSGN
-594 WLLTTSASW
+594 WMLSTSASW
-603 AKHIYSYARLYGDI
+603 AKHKYSYARLYGDV

-636 LYEPSSQTS
+636 LYEPSSRTS

-686 AHVNNITDELIADRA
+686 AHVNNITNELIADRA

-716 NFSVELKYTF
+716 NISVELKYIF

>member
-1 MTVYISSRHLRI
+1 M
-13 AVPHSQRI
+13 PHYPRI
-21 IVKMSHKKIWFCF
+21 IVKMSHKKIWFCLL
-34 FVLFICHINS
+34 VLFFCHINA

-54 FVTSENSLNSM
+54 FVTSEDSLDGM

-78 DDQSKVIGN
+78 EDQSKVIGN
-87 VGQVLEEEVERIS
+87 VGQILEEEIDRIS
-100 HSHISQVTTRV
+100 HSHISQVTARV

-137 SCAEILITEDGL
+137 SCAEVLITEDGL

-200 ENNAISTQIGSNDYQ
+200 GNNALSAQLGSNDYR
-215 RIKIRLKNEEQ
+215 RIKIRLKNKDP
-226 LNSLQLSANGVSDG
+226 LNSLQLAANGVSDG

-284 GFDSYKDR
+284 VFNSYKDR
-292 LIRNVNPN
+292 SVRNENPN

-306 AFAIRLSSRVNGEVV
+306 ASALRLSSRISGEVN
-321 RNGSNERW
+321 RDGKDENW
-329 NITPYL
+329 HITPYV
-335 RKSSMTFLQHYLPG
+335 RKSSMKFLQHYLPG
-349 QAQEKNGQT
+349 QARERNGQT
-358 SAGLQSAYQLNND
+358 SAGLQSAYQFRRGD
-371 GALKTWIGVDIE
+371 PATIWVGMDIE
-383 WASMQVTEI
+383 WANMRVQEFQENI
-392 QNNVLGTPDN
+392 LGSPDN
-402 ARFQGQHYDFE
+402 VRFQGQHFDFE
-413 VDSSQL
+413 VVSSQL
-419 GIFSNSEW
+419 GIFNNYELNL
-427 SPTPRLTLEGGFRF
+427 TDRLALEAGFRF
-441 ESLRYDYKNKMISG
+441 ESLRYDYTNKMISG
-455 STRDDGSLCASQS
+455 STRDDGRPCASQS

-491 AFYDV
+491 VFYDM
-496 DRATG
+496 DRNTG

-514 INELYRLQKEQET
+514 INELYRLQKEQEIT
-527 ATIKSEEID
+527 IIKSEEID
-536 SIEAGV
+536 SIESGV
-542 RYQSN
+542 RYQSDKI
-547 RLWSE
+547 RTEISVY
-552 FSLYTMSKDQVI
+552 SMKKDQVI

-577 TEHEGI
+577 TDHEGI
-583 EWQTRL
+583 EWQTRF
-589 QVSDN
+589 QISDN
-594 WLLTTSASW
+594 WMLSTSASW
-603 AKHIYSYARLYGDI
+603 AKHEYSYARLYGDV

-636 LYEPSSQTS
+636 LYEPSSRTS

-654 KYFLDPQNLHQYAGH
+654 KYFLDPQNSHQYAGH

-675 LQQTVNNWKFS
+675 LQQAVNNWKFS

-716 NFSVELKYTF
+716 NISVELKYTF

>member
-1 MTVYISSRHLRI
+1 
-13 AVPHSQRI
+13 
-21 IVKMSHKKIWFCF
+21 MSLKKIWFCLL
-34 FVLFICHINS
+34 VLFFCHINS

-54 FVTSENSLNSM
+54 FVTSKDSLNSM

-78 DDQSKVIGN
+78 EDQSKVIGN
-87 VGQVLEEEVERIS
+87 VGQILEEEIDRIS
-100 HSHISQVTTRV
+100 HSHISQVTARV
-111 PGVWLSR
+111 PGVWISR

-137 SCAEILITEDGL
+137 SCAEVLITEDGL

-200 ENNAISTQIGSNDYQ
+200 EKNAISAQLGSNDY
-215 RIKIRLKNEEQ
+215 RRLKIRLKNKDP
-226 LNSLQLSANGVSDG
+226 LNSLQLAANGVSDG

-254 IKHGWVNNHISATTH
+254 IKHEWVNNHISATTH
-269 LSLVNLNQETAGYIK
+269 LSLVNLNQETAGYIRV
-284 GFDSYKDR
+284 FNSYKDR
-292 LIRNVNPN
+292 SVRNDNPN

-306 AFAIRLSSRVNGEVV
+306 ASALRLSSRISGEVN
-321 RNGSNERW
+321 RDGKDENW
-329 NITPYL
+329 HITPYV

-349 QAQEKNGQT
+349 QARERNGQT
-358 SAGLQSAYQLNND
+358 SAGLQSAYQFRR
-371 GALKTWIGVDIE
+371 GASAKIWIGVDIE
-383 WASMQVTEI
+383 LANMMVQEFQESA
-392 QNNVLGTPDN
+392 LGSPDN
-402 ARFQGQHYDFE
+402 VRFQGQHFDFE

-419 GIFSNSEW
+419 GIFNNYELNLSD
-427 SPTPRLTLEGGFRF
+427 RLTLETGFRF
-441 ESLRYDYKNKMISG
+441 ESLRYDYTNKMISG
-455 STRDDGSLCASQS
+455 STRDDGRPCASQS

-491 AFYDV
+491 AFYDI
-496 DRATG
+496 DRNTG

-527 ATIKSEEID
+527 AVIRSEEID
-536 SIEAGV
+536 SIESGV
-542 RYQSN
+542 RYQSDKI
-547 RLWSE
+547 WTEISVY
-552 FSLYTMSKDQVI
+552 SMKKDQVI

-577 TEHEGI
+577 TDHEGI

-594 WLLTTSASW
+594 WMLSTSASW
-603 AKHIYSYARLYGDI
+603 AKHKYSYARLYGDV

-636 LYEPSSQTS
+636 LYEPSSRTS

-675 LQQTVNNWKFS
+675 LQQTVKNWKFS

-716 NFSVELKYTF
+716 NISVELKYTF

>member
-1 MTVYISSRHLRI
+1 
-13 AVPHSQRI
+13 
-21 IVKMSHKKIWFCF
+21 MSLKKIWFCLL
-34 FVLFICHINS
+34 VLFFCHINS

-54 FVTSENSLNSM
+54 FVTLEDSLNSM

-78 DDQSKVIGN
+78 EDQSKVIGN
-87 VGQVLEEEVERIS
+87 VGQILEEEIDRIS
-100 HSHISQVTTRV
+100 HSHISQVTARV
-111 PGVWLSR
+111 PGVWISR

-137 SCAEILITEDGL
+137 SCAEVLITEDGL

-200 ENNAISTQIGSNDYQ
+200 EKNAISAQLGSNDY
-215 RIKIRLKNEEQ
+215 RRLKIRLKNKDP
-226 LNSLQLSANGVSDG
+226 LNSLQLAANGVSDG

-254 IKHGWVNNHISATTH
+254 IKHEWVNNDISATTH
-269 LSLVNLNQETAGYIK
+269 LSLVNLNQETAGYIRV
-284 GFDSYKDR
+284 FNSYKDR
-292 LIRNVNPN
+292 SVRNDNPN

-306 AFAIRLSSRVNGEVV
+306 ASALRLSSRISGEVN
-321 RNGSNERW
+321 RDGKDENW
-329 NITPYL
+329 HITPYV

-349 QAQEKNGQT
+349 QARERNGQT
-358 SAGLQSAYQLNND
+358 SAGLQSAYQFRR
-371 GALKTWIGVDIE
+371 GASAKIWIGVDIE
-383 WASMQVTEI
+383 LANMMVQEFQESA
-392 QNNVLGTPDN
+392 LGSPDN
-402 ARFQGQHYDFE
+402 VRFQGQHFDFE

-419 GIFSNSEW
+419 GIFNNYELNLSD
-427 SPTPRLTLEGGFRF
+427 RLTLETGFRF
-441 ESLRYDYKNKMISG
+441 ESLRYDYTNKMISG
-455 STRDDGSLCASQS
+455 STRDDGRPCASQS

-491 AFYDV
+491 AFYDI
-496 DRATG
+496 DRNTG

-527 ATIKSEEID
+527 AVIRSEEID
-536 SIEAGV
+536 SIESGV
-542 RYQSN
+542 RYQSDKI
-547 RLWSE
+547 WTEISVY
-552 FSLYTMSKDQVI
+552 SMKKDQVI

-577 TEHEGI
+577 TDHEGI
-583 EWQTRL
+583 EWQSRL

-594 WLLTTSASW
+594 WILSTSESW
-603 AKHIYSYARLYGDI
+603 AKHKYSYARLYGDV

-636 LYEPSSQTS
+636 LYEPSSRTS

-716 NFSVELKYTF
+716 NISVELKYTF

>member
-1 MTVYISSRHLRI
+1 
-13 AVPHSQRI
+13 
-21 IVKMSHKKIWFCF
+21 MSLKKIWFCLL
-34 FVLFICHINS
+34 VLFFCHINS

-54 FVTSENSLNSM
+54 FVTSKDSLNSK

-78 DDQSKVIGN
+78 EDQSKVIGN
-87 VGQVLEEEVERIS
+87 VGQILEEEIDRIS
-100 HSHISQVTTRV
+100 HSHISQVTARV
-111 PGVWLSR
+111 PGVWISR

-137 SCAEILITEDGL
+137 SCAEVLITEDGL

-200 ENNAISTQIGSNDYQ
+200 EKNAISAQLGSNDY
-215 RIKIRLKNEEQ
+215 RRLKIRLKNKDP
-226 LNSLQLSANGVSDG
+226 LNSLQLAANGVSDG

-254 IKHGWVNNHISATTH
+254 IKHEWVNNDISATTH
-269 LSLVNLNQETAGYIK
+269 LSLVNLNQETAGYIRV
-284 GFDSYKDR
+284 FNSYKDR
-292 LIRNVNPN
+292 SVRNDNPN

-306 AFAIRLSSRVNGEVV
+306 ASALRLSSRISGEVN
-321 RNGSNERW
+321 RDGKDENW
-329 NITPYL
+329 HITPYV

-349 QAQEKNGQT
+349 QARERNGQT
-358 SAGLQSAYQLNND
+358 SAGLQSAYQFRR
-371 GALKTWIGVDIE
+371 GASAKIWIGVDIE
-383 WASMQVTEI
+383 LANMMVQEFQESA
-392 QNNVLGTPDN
+392 LGSPDN
-402 ARFQGQHYDFE
+402 VRFQGQHFDFE

-419 GIFSNSEW
+419 GIFNNYELNLSD
-427 SPTPRLTLEGGFRF
+427 RLTLETGFRF
-441 ESLRYDYKNKMISG
+441 ESLRYDYTNKMISG
-455 STRDDGSLCASQS
+455 STRDDGRPCASQS

-491 AFYDV
+491 AFYDI
-496 DRATG
+496 DRNTG

-527 ATIKSEEID
+527 AVIRSEEID
-536 SIEAGV
+536 SIESGV
-542 RYQSN
+542 RYQSDKI
-547 RLWSE
+547 WTEISVY
-552 FSLYTMSKDQVI
+552 SMKKDQVI

-577 TEHEGI
+577 TDHEGI

-594 WLLTTSASW
+594 WMLSTSASW
-603 AKHIYSYARLYGDI
+603 AKHKYSYARLYGDV
-617 DIKGN
+617 DIIGN

-636 LYEPSSQTS
+636 LYEPSSRTS

-675 LQQTVNNWKFS
+675 LQQTVKNWKFS

-716 NFSVELKYTF
+716 NISVELKYTF

>member
-1 MTVYISSRHLRI
+1 
-13 AVPHSQRI
+13 
-21 IVKMSHKKIWFCF
+21 MSLKKIWFCLL
-34 FVLFICHINS
+34 VLFFCHINS

-54 FVTSENSLNSM
+54 FVTLEDSLNSM

-78 DDQSKVIGN
+78 EDQSKVIGN
-87 VGQVLEEEVERIS
+87 VGQILEEEIDRIS
-100 HSHISQVTTRV
+100 HSHISQVTARV
-111 PGVWLSR
+111 PGVWISR

-137 SCAEILITEDGL
+137 SCAEVLITEDGL

-200 ENNAISTQIGSNDYQ
+200 EKNAISAQLGSNDY
-215 RIKIRLKNEEQ
+215 RRLKIRLKNKDP
-226 LNSLQLSANGVSDG
+226 LNSLQLAANGVSDG

-269 LSLVNLNQETAGYIK
+269 LSLVNLNQETAGYIRV
-284 GFDSYKDR
+284 FNSYKDR
-292 LIRNVNPN
+292 SVRNDNPN

-306 AFAIRLSSRVNGEVV
+306 ASALRLSSRISGEVN
-321 RNGSNERW
+321 RDGKDENW
-329 NITPYL
+329 HITPYV

-349 QAQEKNGQT
+349 QARERNGQT
-358 SAGLQSAYQLNND
+358 SAGLQSAYQFRR
-371 GALKTWIGVDIE
+371 GASAKIWIGVDIE
-383 WASMQVTEI
+383 LANMTVQEFQESA
-392 QNNVLGTPDN
+392 LGSPDN
-402 ARFQGQHYDFE
+402 VRFQGQHFDFE

-419 GIFSNSEW
+419 GIFNNYELNLSD
-427 SPTPRLTLEGGFRF
+427 RLTLETGFRF
-441 ESLRYDYKNKMISG
+441 ESLRYDYTNKMISG
-455 STRDDGSLCASQS
+455 STRDDGRPCASQS

-491 AFYDV
+491 AFYDI
-496 DRATG
+496 DRNTG

-527 ATIKSEEID
+527 AVIRSEEID
-536 SIEAGV
+536 SIESGV
-542 RYQSN
+542 RYQSDKI
-547 RLWSE
+547 RTEISVY
-552 FSLYTMSKDQVI
+552 SMKKDQVI

-577 TEHEGI
+577 TYHEGI
-583 EWQTRL
+583 EWQTRF
-589 QVSDN
+589 QISDT
-594 WLLTTSASW
+594 WMLSTSASW
-603 AKHIYSYARLYGDI
+603 AKHKYSYARLYGDV

-636 LYEPSSQTS
+636 LYEPSSRTS

-654 KYFLDPQNLHQYAGH
+654 KYFLDPQNLHRYVGH

-716 NFSVELKYTF
+716 NISVELKYTF

>member
-1 MTVYISSRHLRI
+1 
-13 AVPHSQRI
+13 
-21 IVKMSHKKIWFCF
+21 MSLKKIWFCLL
-34 FVLFICHINS
+34 VLFFCHINS

-54 FVTSENSLNSM
+54 FVTSKDSLNSK

-78 DDQSKVIGN
+78 EDQSKVIGN
-87 VGQVLEEEVERIS
+87 VGQILEEEIDRIS
-100 HSHISQVTTRV
+100 HSHISQVTARV

-137 SCAEILITEDGL
+137 SCAEVLITEDGL

-200 ENNAISTQIGSNDYQ
+200 EKNAISAQLGSNDY
-215 RIKIRLKNEEQ
+215 RRLKIRLKNKDP
-226 LNSLQLSANGVSDG
+226 LNSLQLAANGVSDG

-254 IKHGWVNNHISATTH
+254 IKHEWVNNHISATTH
-269 LSLVNLNQETAGYIK
+269 LSLVNLNQETAGYIRV
-284 GFDSYKDR
+284 FNSYKDR
-292 LIRNVNPN
+292 SVRNDNPN

-306 AFAIRLSSRVNGEVV
+306 ASALRLSSRISGEVN
-321 RNGSNERW
+321 RDGKDENW
-329 NITPYL
+329 HITPYV

-349 QAQEKNGQT
+349 QARERNGQT
-358 SAGLQSAYQLNND
+358 SAGLQSAYQFRR
-371 GALKTWIGVDIE
+371 GASAKIWIGVDIE
-383 WASMQVTEI
+383 LANMMVQEFQESA
-392 QNNVLGTPDN
+392 LGSPDN
-402 ARFQGQHYDFE
+402 VRFQGQHFDFE

-419 GIFSNSEW
+419 GIFNNYELNLSD
-427 SPTPRLTLEGGFRF
+427 RLTLETGFRF
-441 ESLRYDYKNKMISG
+441 ESLRYDYTNKMISG
-455 STRDDGSLCASQS
+455 STRDDGRPCASQS

-491 AFYDV
+491 AFYDI
-496 DRATG
+496 DRNTG

-527 ATIKSEEID
+527 AVIRSEEID
-536 SIEAGV
+536 SIESGV
-542 RYQSN
+542 RYQSDKI
-547 RLWSE
+547 WTEISVY
-552 FSLYTMSKDQVI
+552 SMKKDQVI

-577 TEHEGI
+577 TDHEGI

-594 WLLTTSASW
+594 WMLSTSASW
-603 AKHIYSYARLYGDI
+603 AKHKYSYARLYGDV

-636 LYEPSSQTS
+636 LYEPSSRTS

-716 NFSVELKYTF
+716 NISVELKYTF

>member
-1 MTVYISSRHLRI
+1 
-13 AVPHSQRI
+13 
-21 IVKMSHKKIWFCF
+21 MSLKKISFCLL
-34 FVLFICHINS
+34 VLFFCHINS

-54 FVTSENSLNSM
+54 FVPSKDSLNSM

-78 DDQSKVIGN
+78 EDQSKVIGN
-87 VGQVLEEEVERIS
+87 VGQILEEEIDRIS
-100 HSHISQVTTRV
+100 HSHISQVTARV
-111 PGVWLSR
+111 PGVWISR

-137 SCAEILITEDGL
+137 SCAEVLITEDGL

-200 ENNAISTQIGSNDYQ
+200 EKNAISAQLGSNDY
-215 RIKIRLKNEEQ
+215 RRLKIRLKNKDP
-226 LNSLQLSANGVSDG
+226 LNSLQLAANGVSDG

-254 IKHGWVNNHISATTH
+254 IKHEWVNNDISATTH
-269 LSLVNLNQETAGYIK
+269 LSLVNLNQETAGYIRV
-284 GFDSYKDR
+284 FNSYKDR
-292 LIRNVNPN
+292 SVRNDNPN

-306 AFAIRLSSRVNGEVV
+306 ASALRLSSRISGEVN
-321 RNGSNERW
+321 RDGKDENW
-329 NITPYL
+329 HITPYV

-349 QAQEKNGQT
+349 QARERNGQT
-358 SAGLQSAYQLNND
+358 SAGLQSAYQFRR
-371 GALKTWIGVDIE
+371 GASAKIWIGVDIE
-383 WASMQVTEI
+383 LANMMVQEF
-392 QNNVLGTPDN
+392 QERALGSPDN
-402 ARFQGQHYDFE
+402 VRFQGQHFDFE

-419 GIFSNSEW
+419 GIFNNYELNLSD
-427 SPTPRLTLEGGFRF
+427 RLTLETGFRF
-441 ESLRYDYKNKMISG
+441 ESLRYDYTNKMISG
-455 STRDDGSLCASQS
+455 STRDDGRPCASQS

-491 AFYDV
+491 AFYDI
-496 DRATG
+496 DRNTG

-527 ATIKSEEID
+527 AVIRSEEID
-536 SIEAGV
+536 SIESGV
-542 RYQSN
+542 RYQSDKI
-547 RLWSE
+547 WTEISVY
-552 FSLYTMSKDQVI
+552 SMKKDQVI

-577 TEHEGI
+577 TDHEGI

-594 WLLTTSASW
+594 WMLSTSASW
-603 AKHIYSYARLYGDI
+603 AKHKYSYARLYGDV

-636 LYEPSSQTS
+636 LYEPSSRTS

-675 LQQTVNNWKFS
+675 LQQTDKNWKFS

-716 NFSVELKYTF
+716 NISVELKYTF